1 MEVRLTVNQG
11 VVGSNPTC
19 AALCSRSSVG
29 SEHFPHK
36 KACVGSS
43 PTGGTI

>member
-1 MEVRLTVNQG
+1 MVERPAVNRC

-19 AALCSRSSVG
+19 AALYSRSSVG